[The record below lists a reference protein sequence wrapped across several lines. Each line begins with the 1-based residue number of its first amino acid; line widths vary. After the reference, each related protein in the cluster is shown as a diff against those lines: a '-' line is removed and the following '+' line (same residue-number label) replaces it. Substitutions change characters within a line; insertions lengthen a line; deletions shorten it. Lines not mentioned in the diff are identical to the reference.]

1 MNQKLT
7 LNDGTVFS
15 PAHAFAAGGTLWIYI
30 DDPEVT
36 LAEAFEQLN
45 DPEKTARITSEEYG
59 NETIFTGFTELFCIR
74 KEDYGQVNAGLKRA
88 VD

>member
-45 DPEKTARITSEEYG
+45 DPEKTGKITADEYG
-59 NETIFTGFTELFCIR
+59 SISEYTGFTDLYCIR
-74 KEDYGQVNAGLKRA
+74 REDYGQVNAGLKRA